1 MAETGMPGPDP
12 ASETFS
18 ERLIRR
24 EARRLA
30 ALDLATT
37 TPAGLESALQRIS
50 EEVTA
55 DAAEAKVTPAGK
67 A

>member
-1 MAETGMPGPDP
+1 MTEP
-12 ASETFS
+12 APATSAPETFS

-30 ALDLATT
+30 ALDLATSS
-37 TPAGLESALQRIS
+37 PVGLENALATISA
-50 EEVTA
+50 EVTA
-55 DAAEAKVTPAGK
+55 EAAEAKAKG